1 MNTAETLV
9 NLIESDG
16 NQFIFGHPGEQILP
30 FYKALKESSIKH
42 ILTRHEQG
50 ATHAAD
56 AYARSSGEY
65 GICISTAGPGAMN
78 LVMGVSTAFKDSVP
92 MLVITGDNDYCQK
105 DLDNFQTFPINSVFE
120 NITIKS
126 FHPSDAKSAVLNMLE
141 ALIILHK
148 FPKGPVHINLSKN
161 VLLEELDFD
170 SIDLEDIDLSDLGLG
185 TSNLDDLNSMG
196 LFSFDDAIF
205 KEFINLF
212 SFDSSSS
219 NDFSQNSLCNV
230 DSNIE
235 LAIEKLQ
242 VSKKP
247 LVIVGNGILWSK
259 SIVKL
264 NEFLSKTM
272 FPIVTTYHSK
282 GIISEYDKLN
292 LGIVGLRGNS
302 LSNYAYDNS
311 DCILVLG
318 AKLSERTIASSDFD
332 IAKPKIIH
340 VNIDKNCLKGDINI
354 CADVSFFLDCLLDK
368 FENDDSFSSDDW
380 LDEIYSN
387 YEEQIVDGIDDIKE
401 NFNPLRP
408 PYVINKVISSFKGA
422 HFLSDAG
429 THTTWTTLI
438 AKSDSFG
445 KLLFSGGFGPM
456 GYALPGAIG
465 AAFALKKNEDNG
477 KVVVI
482 CGDGDI
488 QMVIQELATIR
499 EYDLNVDVFIINN
512 SQLGIIRQ
520 WEGTVYDFGRYEV
533 DLNNPDFAKLADAYG
548 IDSASVV
555 SKDDLISAINSALN
569 SEGPFLA
576 DIHVAE
582 ENIPMPKK

>member
-1 MNTAETLV
+1 
-9 NLIESDG
+9 
-16 NQFIFGHPGEQILP
+16 
-30 FYKALKESSIKH
+30 
-42 ILTRHEQG
+42 
-50 ATHAAD
+50 
-56 AYARSSGEY
+56 
-65 GICISTAGPGAMN
+65 
-78 LVMGVSTAFKDSVP
+78 
-92 MLVITGDNDYCQK
+92 
-105 DLDNFQTFPINSVFE
+105 
-120 NITIKS
+120 
-126 FHPSDAKSAVLNMLE
+126 
-141 ALIILHK
+141 
-148 FPKGPVHINLSKN
+148 
-161 VLLEELDFD
+161 
-170 SIDLEDIDLSDLGLG
+170 
-185 TSNLDDLNSMG
+185 MG

-520 WEGTVYDFGRYEV
+520 WEETVYDFGRYEV

>member
-65 GICISTAGPGAMN
+65 RICISTAGPGAMN

-242 VSKKP
+242 
-247 LVIVGNGILWSK
+247 I
-259 SIVKL
+259 
-264 NEFLSKTM
+264 
-272 FPIVTTYHSK
+272 
-282 GIISEYDKLN
+282 
-292 LGIVGLRGNS
+292 
-302 LSNYAYDNS
+302 
-311 DCILVLG
+311 
-318 AKLSERTIASSDFD
+318 
-332 IAKPKIIH
+332 
-340 VNIDKNCLKGDINI
+340 
-354 CADVSFFLDCLLDK
+354 
-368 FENDDSFSSDDW
+368 
-380 LDEIYSN
+380 
-387 YEEQIVDGIDDIKE
+387 
-401 NFNPLRP
+401 
-408 PYVINKVISSFKGA
+408 
-422 HFLSDAG
+422 
-429 THTTWTTLI
+429 
-438 AKSDSFG
+438 
-445 KLLFSGGFGPM
+445 
-456 GYALPGAIG
+456 
-465 AAFALKKNEDNG
+465 
-477 KVVVI
+477 
-482 CGDGDI
+482 
-488 QMVIQELATIR
+488 
-499 EYDLNVDVFIINN
+499 
-512 SQLGIIRQ
+512 
-520 WEGTVYDFGRYEV
+520 
-533 DLNNPDFAKLADAYG
+533 
-548 IDSASVV
+548 
-555 SKDDLISAINSALN
+555 
-569 SEGPFLA
+569 
-576 DIHVAE
+576 
-582 ENIPMPKK
+582 